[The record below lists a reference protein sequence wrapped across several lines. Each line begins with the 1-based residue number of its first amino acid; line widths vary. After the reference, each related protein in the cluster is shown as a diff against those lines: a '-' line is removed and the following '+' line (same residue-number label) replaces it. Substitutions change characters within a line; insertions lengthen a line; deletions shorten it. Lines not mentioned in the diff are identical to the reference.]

1 VPQSAATASPAD
13 DPALQELRGVVEA
26 IHRSHGVVEFALDG
40 TVLTA
45 NENFLSLM
53 GYELAEVQG
62 QHHRLFCEPELVESR
77 EYADLWRRLSG
88 GAFESGVFKR
98 LAKGGR
104 VVWQR
109 ASYNPVLDGDGRP
122 VKVVKLVTD
131 VTEAMQEVTEQ
142 RGAVSAM
149 DRSQAVIEFAL
160 DGTVLTAN
168 RNFLDLMG
176 YRLQEVTGKHHRM
189 FVDPVQAAGDEYAQ
203 FWQRLAQGAF
213 EGGVYRRLAKG
224 GREVW
229 LQATYNPILDD
240 TGKPLKVVKF
250 ASDIT
255 TAKLADAEFRG
266 RVAAIDRAQAVI
278 EFALDGTVIAANKN
292 FLETMGYALH
302 EVQGRHHRMFCEPDL
317 VSSDDY
323 AQFWER
329 LASGAFE
336 SGEYR
341 RLAKGGREV
350 WLQATYN
357 PILDDTGKPLK
368 VVKFATDITEAKL
381 LNADHRGKVAAIDRA
396 QAIIEFDLRG
406 RILTANQNFLDAVG
420 YTLPELRGKHHRIFV
435 DPAHAASDAYVEFWE
450 RLGKGKYE
458 AGEFKRFDKDG
469 REVWLQATY
478 NPILDENGRP
488 LKIVKFASD
497 ITREKRRNAEFIG
510 KVAAMDRAQAV
521 IEFALDGTVLAA
533 NRNFL
538 QVMGY
543 TAAEVQDKH
552 HSMFCDPA
560 YAASDA
566 YREFWRR
573 LGNGDYHSGEYRRV
587 ASDGRDVW
595 IQATYN
601 PILDDTGKPFK
612 VVKFAIDVTEEKL
625 RRAEVQA
632 RVSAID
638 RAQAVIEFD
647 LEGNVLGANEN
658 FLRTMGYSAREIV
671 GHHHSEF
678 CDDEYIRS
686 KEYRDFWIRLA
697 KGEVIAGRFHRRGKF
712 GRDVYIQATYN
723 PVLDLDGKAVKIV
736 KYAYDVTEHVLHQ
749 QRVEAGARE
758 MTGLVRRLSTSIEG
772 VSHDSQTATGLAEE
786 TQGNAERGVEA
797 LRASLEAIGLIQ
809 KSSVAITEI
818 VRVMGEIANQT
829 NLLAFNASIEAARAG
844 EHGVGFSIVAGEVR
858 KLAER
863 SFEAAQQIGTLID
876 ESAER
881 VQQGSEVS
889 RRAESAFER
898 IVGSVTR
905 TTEAI
910 RSISESTREQQETSR
925 AVDALI
931 AELARTES

>member
-1 VPQSAATASPAD
+1 MPQSAATASPAD
-13 DPALQELRGVVEA
+13 DPAVRDLRGVVEA
-26 IHRSHGVVEFALDG
+26 IHRSHAVVEFALDG

-62 QHHRLFCEPELVESR
+62 QHHRLFCEPELTESR
-77 EYADLWRRLSG
+77 EYADLWRRLAD

-122 VKVVKLVTD
+122 VKIVKLVTD
-131 VTEAMQEVTEQ
+131 ITEAMQEVTEQ

-203 FWQRLAQGAF
+203 FWQRLGQGAF

-240 TGKPLKVVKF
+240 TGKPLKIVKF

-255 TAKLADAEFRG
+255 TAKLADTEFRG

-278 EFALDGTVIAANKN
+278 EFALDGTVLAANKN

-302 EVQGRHHRMFCEPDL
+302 EVQGRHHRLFCEPDL
-317 VSSDDY
+317 ISSDEY

-329 LASGAFE
+329 LGSGAFE
-336 SGEYR
+336 SGEFR

-381 LNADHRGKVAAIDRA
+381 LNADYRGKVAAIDRA
-396 QAIIEFDLRG
+396 QAVIEFDLRG

-420 YTLPELRGKHHRIFV
+420 YTLPEIRGKHHRIFV
-435 DPAHAASDAYVEFWE
+435 DPAHAASDAYAEFWE

-458 AGEFKRFDKDG
+458 SGEFKRFDKDG

-497 ITREKRRNAEFIG
+497 VTREKRRNAEFMG

-521 IEFALDGTVLAA
+521 IEFNLDGTVIAA

-552 HSMFCDPA
+552 HSMFCEPD

-573 LGNGDYHSGEYRRV
+573 LANGDYHSGEYKRV

-601 PILDDTGKPFK
+601 PILDDSGRPFK
-612 VVKFAIDVTEEKL
+612 VVKFAMDVTEEKL
-625 RRAEVQA
+625 RRAEVES
-632 RVSAID
+632 RVAAID

-658 FLRTMGYSAREIV
+658 FLRTMGYSAREII

-678 CDDEYIRS
+678 CDDEYVRS

-697 KGEVIAGRFHRRGKF
+697 KGEVKAGRFHRRGKF

-723 PVLDLDGKAVKIV
+723 PVLDLEGRPTKVV
-736 KYAYDVTEHVLHQ
+736 KYAYDVTEEVLRE

-758 MTGLVRRLSTSIEG
+758 MTDLVSQLSASIES
-772 VSHDSQTATGLAEE
+772 VSHNSRTATGLAEE

-905 TTEAI
+905 TNEAI

>member
-1 VPQSAATASPAD
+1 
-13 DPALQELRGVVEA
+13 
-26 IHRSHGVVEFALDG
+26 
-40 TVLTA
+40 
-45 NENFLSLM
+45 
-53 GYELAEVQG
+53 
-62 QHHRLFCEPELVESR
+62 
-77 EYADLWRRLSG
+77 
-88 GAFESGVFKR
+88 
-98 LAKGGR
+98 
-104 VVWQR
+104 
-109 ASYNPVLDGDGRP
+109 
-122 VKVVKLVTD
+122 
-131 VTEAMQEVTEQ
+131 
-142 RGAVSAM
+142 
-149 DRSQAVIEFAL
+149 
-160 DGTVLTAN
+160 
-168 RNFLDLMG
+168 
-176 YRLQEVTGKHHRM
+176 M

-203 FWQRLAQGAF
+203 FWQRLGQGAF

-240 TGKPLKVVKF
+240 TGKPLKIVKF

-255 TAKLADAEFRG
+255 TAKLADTEFRG

-278 EFALDGTVIAANKN
+278 EFALDGTVLAANKN

-302 EVQGRHHRMFCEPDL
+302 EVQGRHHRLFCEPDL
-317 VSSDDY
+317 ISSDEY

-329 LASGAFE
+329 LGSGAFE
-336 SGEYR
+336 SGEFR

-381 LNADHRGKVAAIDRA
+381 LNADYRGKVAAIDRA
-396 QAIIEFDLRG
+396 QAVIEFDLRG

-420 YTLPELRGKHHRIFV
+420 YTLPEIRGKHHRIFV
-435 DPAHAASDAYVEFWE
+435 DPAHAASDAYAEFWE

-458 AGEFKRFDKDG
+458 SGEFKRFDKDG

-497 ITREKRRNAEFIG
+497 VTREKRRNAEFMG

-521 IEFALDGTVLAA
+521 IEFNLDGTVIAA

-552 HSMFCDPA
+552 HSMFCEPD

-573 LGNGDYHSGEYRRV
+573 LANGDYHSGEYKRV

-601 PILDDTGKPFK
+601 PILDDSGRPFK
-612 VVKFAIDVTEEKL
+612 VVKFAMDVTEEKL
-625 RRAEVQA
+625 RRAEVES
-632 RVSAID
+632 RVVAID

-658 FLRTMGYSAREIV
+658 FLRTMGYSAREII

-678 CDDEYIRS
+678 CDDEYVRS

-697 KGEVIAGRFHRRGKF
+697 KGEVKAGRFHRRGKF

-723 PVLDLDGKAVKIV
+723 PVLDLEGRPTKVV
-736 KYAYDVTEHVLHQ
+736 KYAYDVTEEVLRE

-758 MTGLVRRLSTSIEG
+758 MTDLVSQLSASIES
-772 VSHDSQTATGLAEE
+772 VSHNSQTATGLAEE

-905 TTEAI
+905 TNEAI

>member
-1 VPQSAATASPAD
+1 MPQSAATPSSSG
-13 DPALQELRGVVEA
+13 DPALLEMRGVVEA
-26 IHRSHGVVEFALDG
+26 IHRSQAVIEFALDG

-45 NENFLSLM
+45 NDNALTVL
-53 GYELAEVQG
+53 GYELADVRG
-62 QHHRLFCEPELVESR
+62 RHHRVFCEPELADSA
-77 EYADLWRRLSG
+77 EYADFWRRLG
-88 GAFESGVFKR
+88 RGEFQSGVFKR
-98 LAKGGR
+98 LTQDGR
-104 VVWQR
+104 TVWLR
-109 ASYNPVLDGDGRP
+109 ATYNPVLDEAGKP
-122 VKVVKLVTD
+122 VKIVKLATD
-131 VTEAMQEVTEQ
+131 VTEPVVEATEQ

-149 DRSQAVIEFAL
+149 DRSQAVIELAL

-168 RNFLDLMG
+168 QNFLDLMG
-176 YRLQEVTGKHHRM
+176 YRLQEIKGKHHRV
-189 FVDPVQAAGDEYAQ
+189 FVDPVQATGDDYAR
-203 FWQRLAQGAF
+203 FWERLGQGAF

-229 LQATYNPILDD
+229 LQATYNPIVDD
-240 TGKPLKVVKF
+240 SGTVLKIVKF

-255 TAKLADAEFRG
+255 AAKLADTEFRG

-302 EVQGRHHRMFCEPDL
+302 EIQGKHHRLFCQPE
-317 VSSDDY
+317 VATSEEY

-329 LASGAFE
+329 LAAGAFE
-336 SGEYR
+336 SGEFLR
-341 RLAKGGREV
+341 VAKGGREV

-368 VVKFATDITEAKL
+368 VVKFATDITDAKL
-381 LNADHRGKVAAIDRA
+381 LNADYRGKVAAIDRA
-396 QAIIEFDLRG
+396 QAIIEFDLKG
-406 RILTANQNFLDAVG
+406 RILTANQNFLDTVG
-420 YTLPELRGKHHRIFV
+420 YTLPEIRGKHHRVFV
-435 DPAHAASDAYVEFWE
+435 DPTHAASDAYVEFWE
-450 RLGKGKYE
+450 RLGKGRFE
-458 AGEFKRFDKDG
+458 AGEYRRVDKDG

-478 NPILDENGRP
+478 NPVFDENGRP
-488 LKIVKFASD
+488 LKVVKFASD
-497 ITREKRRNAEFIG
+497 ITREKRRNAEYLG
-510 KVAAMDRAQAV
+510 KVTAIERAQAV
-521 IEFALDGTVLAA
+521 VEFDLDGTVLAA

-543 TAAEVQDKH
+543 SAGEVQDQH
-552 HSMFCDPA
+552 HSLFCDPA
-560 YAASDA
+560 HAASDA

-573 LGNGDYHSGEYRRV
+573 LSNGDYHSGEYRRV
-587 ASDGRDVW
+587 AKDGRDVW

-612 VVKFAIDVTEEKL
+612 VVKFAMDVTEEKL
-625 RRAEVQA
+625 RRAEIQA
-632 RVSAID
+632 RVDAVD

-658 FLRTMGYSAREIV
+658 FLRTMGYSAREII

-678 CDDEYIRS
+678 CDDDYIRS
-686 KEYRDFWIRLA
+686 QEYRDFWLDLG

-723 PVLDLDGKAVKIV
+723 PILDLDGKPVKVV
-736 KYAYDVTEHVLHQ
+736 KYAYDVTEQVVRER
-749 QRVEAGARE
+749 RVETGAQE
-758 MTGLVRRLSTSIEG
+758 MTELVRVLSASIES
-772 VSHDSQTATGLAEE
+772 VAQNSQTATGLAEE
-786 TQGNAERGVEA
+786 TQGNAEQGVEA

-863 SFEAAQQIGTLID
+863 SFEAAQQIGKLID
-876 ESAER
+876 ESADR

-905 TTEAI
+905 TNEAI
-910 RSISESTREQQETSR
+910 HSISASAREQQTTSR
-925 AVDALI
+925 AVDQLI
-931 AELARTES
+931 TELAASGS

>member
-213 EGGVYRRLAKG
+213 EGG
-224 GREVW
+224 
-229 LQATYNPILDD
+229 I
-240 TGKPLKVVKF
+240 
-250 ASDIT
+250 
-255 TAKLADAEFRG
+255 
-266 RVAAIDRAQAVI
+266 
-278 EFALDGTVIAANKN
+278 
-292 FLETMGYALH
+292 
-302 EVQGRHHRMFCEPDL
+302 
-317 VSSDDY
+317 
-323 AQFWER
+323 
-329 LASGAFE
+329 
-336 SGEYR
+336 YR

-560 YAASDA
+560 YATSDA

-612 VVKFAIDVTEEKL
+612 VVKFAVDVTEEKL
-625 RRAEVQA
+625 RRAEVEA

-712 GRDVYIQATYN
+712 GRDVHIQATYN

>member
-1 VPQSAATASPAD
+1 
-13 DPALQELRGVVEA
+13 
-26 IHRSHGVVEFALDG
+26 
-40 TVLTA
+40 
-45 NENFLSLM
+45 
-53 GYELAEVQG
+53 
-62 QHHRLFCEPELVESR
+62 
-77 EYADLWRRLSG
+77 
-88 GAFESGVFKR
+88 
-98 LAKGGR
+98 
-104 VVWQR
+104 
-109 ASYNPVLDGDGRP
+109 
-122 VKVVKLVTD
+122 
-131 VTEAMQEVTEQ
+131 MQEVTEQ

-168 RNFLDLMG
+168 GNFLDLMG
-176 YRLQEVTGKHHRM
+176 YRLQEVSGKHHRM
-189 FVDPVQAAGDEYAQ
+189 FVDPVQAAGDDYAQ

-240 TGKPLKVVKF
+240 TGKPLKIVKF

-266 RVAAIDRAQAVI
+266 RVAAIDRAQAVV
-278 EFALDGTVIAANKN
+278 EFALDGTVVAANKN

-317 VSSDDY
+317 VNSEEY

-336 SGEYR
+336 SGEYL

-368 VVKFATDITEAKL
+368 VVKFASDITEAKL
-381 LNADHRGKVAAIDRA
+381 LNADYRGKVAAIDRA
-396 QAIIEFDLRG
+396 QAVIEFDLRG

-420 YTLPELRGKHHRIFV
+420 YTLPEIRGKHHRIFV
-435 DPAHAASDAYVEFWE
+435 DPAHAASDVYAEFWE
-450 RLGKGKYE
+450 RLGKGRFE
-458 AGEFKRFDKDG
+458 AGEFKRLDKDG
-469 REVWLQATY
+469 REIWLQATY

-488 LKIVKFASD
+488 LKVVKFASD
-497 ITREKRRNAEFIG
+497 VTREKRRNAEFVG
-510 KVAAMDRAQAV
+510 KVAAMERAQAV
-521 IEFALDGTVLAA
+521 VEFALDGTVLAA

-543 TAAEVQDKH
+543 TADEVQDKH

-587 ASDGRDVW
+587 TSDGRDVW

-601 PILDDTGKPFK
+601 PILDDSGRPFK
-612 VVKFAIDVTEEKL
+612 VVKFAMDVTEEKL

-658 FLRTMGYSAREIV
+658 FLRTMGYSAREII

-678 CDDEYIRS
+678 CDDEHIRS
-686 KEYRDFWIRLA
+686 QEYRDFWIRLA
-697 KGEVIAGRFHRRGKF
+697 KGEVVAGRFHRRGKF

-723 PVLDLDGKAVKIV
+723 PVLDLDGKPVKVV
-736 KYAYDVTEHVLHQ
+736 KYAYDVTDQVVREQ
-749 QRVEAGARE
+749 QVEAGARE
-758 MTGLVRRLSTSIEG
+758 MTDLVRQLSASIDS
-772 VSHDSQTATGLAEE
+772 VSQNSRTATGLAEE

-898 IVGSVTR
+898 IVAGVTR
-905 TTEAI
+905 TNEAI
-910 RSISESTREQQETSR
+910 RSISESTQEQQETSR

>member
-1 VPQSAATASPAD
+1 
-13 DPALQELRGVVEA
+13 
-26 IHRSHGVVEFALDG
+26 
-40 TVLTA
+40 
-45 NENFLSLM
+45 
-53 GYELAEVQG
+53 
-62 QHHRLFCEPELVESR
+62 
-77 EYADLWRRLSG
+77 
-88 GAFESGVFKR
+88 VFKR

-122 VKVVKLVTD
+122 VKIVKLVTD
-131 VTEAMQEVTEQ
+131 ITEAMQEVTEQ

-203 FWQRLAQGAF
+203 FWQRLGQGAF

-240 TGKPLKVVKF
+240 TGKPLKIVKF

-255 TAKLADAEFRG
+255 TAKLADTEFRG

-278 EFALDGTVIAANKN
+278 EFALDGTVLAANKN

-302 EVQGRHHRMFCEPDL
+302 EVQGRHHRLFCEPDL
-317 VSSDDY
+317 ISSDEY

-329 LASGAFE
+329 LGSGAFE
-336 SGEYR
+336 SGEFR

-381 LNADHRGKVAAIDRA
+381 LNADYRGKVAAIDRA
-396 QAIIEFDLRG
+396 QAVIEFDLRG

-420 YTLPELRGKHHRIFV
+420 YTLPEIRGKHHRIFV
-435 DPAHAASDAYVEFWE
+435 DPAHAASDAYAEFWE

-458 AGEFKRFDKDG
+458 SGEFKRFDKDG

-497 ITREKRRNAEFIG
+497 VTREKRRNAEFMG

-521 IEFALDGTVLAA
+521 IEFNLDGTVIAA

-552 HSMFCDPA
+552 HSMFCEPD

-573 LGNGDYHSGEYRRV
+573 LANGDYHSGEYKRV

-601 PILDDTGKPFK
+601 PILDDSGRPFK
-612 VVKFAIDVTEEKL
+612 VVKFAMDVTEEKL
-625 RRAEVQA
+625 RRAEVES
-632 RVSAID
+632 RVVAID

-658 FLRTMGYSAREIV
+658 FLRTMGYSAREII

-678 CDDEYIRS
+678 CDDEYVRS

-697 KGEVIAGRFHRRGKF
+697 KGEVKAGRFHRRGKF

-723 PVLDLDGKAVKIV
+723 PVLDLEGRPTKVV
-736 KYAYDVTEHVLHQ
+736 KYAYDVTEEVLRE

-758 MTGLVRRLSTSIEG
+758 MTDLVSQLSASIES
-772 VSHDSQTATGLAEE
+772 VSHNSQTATGLAEE

-905 TTEAI
+905 TNEAI

>member
-1 VPQSAATASPAD
+1 MPQPDARPSSGA
-13 DPALQELRGVVEA
+13 DPALQEMRGVVEA

-40 TVLTA
+40 TVLAA
-45 NENFLSLM
+45 NDNFLSLM

-62 QHHRLFCEPELVESR
+62 QHHRLFCEPELVQSR
-77 EYADLWRRLSG
+77 EYADLWRRLAG
-88 GAFESGVFKR
+88 GAFESGLFKR
-98 LAKGGR
+98 LAKDGR

-109 ASYNPVLDGDGRP
+109 ATYNPVLDDAGRP
-122 VKVVKLVTD
+122 VKVVELVTD
-131 VTEAMQEVTEQ
+131 VTEPVREATEQ

-176 YRLQEVTGKHHRM
+176 YRLQEISGKHHRM
-189 FVDPVQAAGDEYAQ
+189 FVDPVQAAGDEYRA
-203 FWQRLAQGAF
+203 FWERLAQGAF
-213 EGGVYRRLAKG
+213 EGGIYRRLAKG

-240 TGKPLKVVKF
+240 TGTPLKVVKL

-255 TAKLADAEFRG
+255 AAKLADTEFRG

-278 EFALDGTVIAANKN
+278 EFALDGTVLAANKN
-292 FLETMGYALH
+292 FLEAMGYALH
-302 EVQGRHHRMFCEPDL
+302 EVQGRHHRLFCDAE
-317 VSSDDY
+317 VANSEEY

-336 SGEYR
+336 SGEFR

-368 VVKFATDITEAKL
+368 VVKFATDITEAKM
-381 LNADHRGKVAAIDRA
+381 LNADYKGKVAAIDRA
-396 QAIIEFDLRG
+396 QAIIEFDLKG

-420 YTLPELRGKHHRIFV
+420 YTLPEIRGKHHRIFV
-435 DPAHAASDAYVEFWE
+435 DPAHAASDAYAEFWE
-450 RLGKGKYE
+450 HLGKGKYE
-458 AGEFKRFDKDG
+458 SGEFKRLDKDG

-488 LKIVKFASD
+488 LKVVKFAAD
-497 ITREKRRNAEFIG
+497 VTREKRRNAEFLG
-510 KVAAMDRAQAV
+510 KVAAIERAQAV
-521 IEFALDGTVLAA
+521 IEFDLDGTVLAA

-543 TAAEVQDKH
+543 SAGEVQDKH
-552 HSMFCDPA
+552 HSLFCDPA
-560 YAASDA
+560 YAASDT
-566 YREFWRR
+566 YREFWRKLR
-573 LGNGDYHSGEYRRV
+573 NGDYHAGEYRRV
-587 ASDGRDVW
+587 AKDGRDVW

-601 PILDDTGKPFK
+601 PILDDSGKPFK
-612 VVKFAIDVTEEKL
+612 VVKFAMDVTEEKL
-625 RRAEVQA
+625 RRAEVAA
-632 RVSAID
+632 RVDAVD

-678 CDDEYIRS
+678 CDDDYIRS
-686 KEYRDFWIRLA
+686 QAYRDLWLA
-697 KGEVIAGRFHRRGKF
+697 LGRGEVIAGRFHRRGKF

-723 PVLDLDGKAVKIV
+723 PILDLDGKPVKVV
-736 KYAYDVTEHVLHQ
+736 KYAYDVTEQVVRE

-758 MTGLVRRLSTSIEG
+758 MTGLVRRLSASIES
-772 VSHDSQTATGLAEE
+772 VSQNSRTATGLAEE

-905 TTEAI
+905 TNEAI
-910 RSISESTREQQETSR
+910 QSISASTQDQQETSR
-925 AVDALI
+925 AVDQLI
-931 AELARTES
+931 AQLANSGS

>member
-1 VPQSAATASPAD
+1 M
-13 DPALQELRGVVEA
+13 RGVLDA
-26 IHRSHGVVEFALDG
+26 IHRSQAVIEFGLDG

-45 NENFLSLM
+45 NENFSSTM
-53 GYELAEVQG
+53 GYELTEVRG
-62 QHHRLFCEPELVESR
+62 EHHRIFCEPELADSA
-77 EYADLWRRLSG
+77 EYADFWRRLGG
-88 GAFESGVFKR
+88 GAFEAGVYKR
-98 LAKGGR
+98 LAKDGR
-104 VVWQR
+104 VVWLR
-109 ASYNPVLDGDGRP
+109 ATYNPILDEAGKPR
-122 VKVVKLVTD
+122 KIVKLATD
-131 VTEAMQEVTEQ
+131 VTDRVVEAAEQ
-142 RGAVSAM
+142 RAAVSAM
-149 DRSQAVIEFAL
+149 DRSQAVVEFAL

-176 YRLQEVTGKHHRM
+176 YRLQEITGKHHRM
-189 FVDPVQAAGDEYAQ
+189 FVDPVQAAGDDYAH
-203 FWQRLAQGAF
+203 FWERLGQGMF

-240 TGKPLKVVKF
+240 TGAPLKIVKF
-250 ASDIT
+250 ANDIT
-255 TAKLADAEFRG
+255 AAKLADAEFRG

-278 EFALDGTVIAANKN
+278 EFAVDGTVIAANKN

-302 EVQGRHHRMFCEPDL
+302 EVQGRHHRMFCQPE
-317 VSSDDY
+317 VATSEEY
-323 AQFWER
+323 TQFWER

-336 SGEYR
+336 SGEFLR
-341 RLAKGGREV
+341 VAKGGREV

-381 LNADHRGKVAAIDRA
+381 QGADYRGKVAAIDRA
-396 QAIIEFDLRG
+396 QAVIEFDLKG
-406 RILTANQNFLDAVG
+406 RILTANQNFLDTVG
-420 YTLPELRGKHHRIFV
+420 YTLPEIRGKHHRIFV
-435 DPAHAASDAYVEFWE
+435 DPTHAASDAYVEFWE
-450 RLGKGKYE
+450 RLGKGKFE
-458 AGEFKRFDKDG
+458 AGEFRRLDKDG

-488 LKIVKFASD
+488 LKVVKFASD
-497 ITREKRRNAEFIG
+497 ITREKRRNAEYLG
-510 KVAAMDRAQAV
+510 KVAAIERAQAV
-521 IEFALDGTVLAA
+521 IEFDLDGTVLAA
-533 NRNFL
+533 NRKFL

-543 TAAEVQDKH
+543 SASEVQDKH

-560 YAASDA
+560 YAASDT
-566 YREFWRR
+566 YREFWRK
-573 LGNGDYHSGEYRRV
+573 LGNGDYHSGEYRRM
-587 ASDGRDVW
+587 AKDGRDVW

-601 PILDDTGKPFK
+601 PILDETGRPFK
-612 VVKFAIDVTEEKL
+612 VVKFAMDVTEEKL
-625 RRAEVQA
+625 RRAEVAA
-632 RVSAID
+632 RVDAVD

-678 CDDEYIRS
+678 CDDDYIRS
-686 KEYRDFWIRLA
+686 QEYRDFWLA
-697 KGEVIAGRFHRRGKF
+697 LGKGEVIAGRFHRRGKF

-723 PVLDLDGKAVKIV
+723 PILDLDGKPVKVV
-736 KYAYDVTEHVLHQ
+736 KYAYDVTEQVVRER
-749 QRVEAGARE
+749 RVEAGAQE
-758 MTGLVRRLSTSIEG
+758 MTDLVGELSASIES
-772 VSHDSQTATGLAEE
+772 VVRNSQTATGLAEE

-863 SFEAAQQIGTLID
+863 SFEAAQQIGKLID

-889 RRAESAFER
+889 RRAETAFEQ

-905 TTEAI
+905 TNDAI
-910 RSISESTREQQETSR
+910 RSISEATRAQQTTSR
-925 AVDALI
+925 AVDQLI
-931 AELARTES
+931 AELARSGS

>member
-1 VPQSAATASPAD
+1 VPQSAATSPSPD
-13 DPALQELRGVVEA
+13 DPALLEMRGVVEA
-26 IHRSHGVVEFALDG
+26 IHRSQAVIEFALDG

-45 NENFLSLM
+45 NENALAAM
-53 GYELAEVQG
+53 GYELDEVQG
-62 QHHRLFCEPELVESR
+62 EHHRLFCDPELVDSA
-77 EYADLWRRLSG
+77 EYADFWRRLG
-88 GAFESGVFKR
+88 RGEFQSGVFKR
-98 LAKGGR
+98 LTRDGR
-104 VVWQR
+104 TVWLR
-109 ASYNPVLDGDGRP
+109 ATYNPVLDEAGKP
-122 VKVVKLVTD
+122 VKIVKLATD
-131 VTEAMQEVTEQ
+131 ITEAMVEATEQ

-176 YRLQEVTGKHHRM
+176 YRLQDVKGRHHRI
-189 FVDPVQAAGDEYAQ
+189 FVDPVQAAGDDYGH
-203 FWQRLAQGAF
+203 FWERLSQGTF
-213 EGGVYRRLAKG
+213 EGGV
-224 GREVW
+224 
-229 LQATYNPILDD
+229 
-240 TGKPLKVVKF
+240 
-250 ASDIT
+250 
-255 TAKLADAEFRG
+255 
-266 RVAAIDRAQAVI
+266 
-278 EFALDGTVIAANKN
+278 
-292 FLETMGYALH
+292 
-302 EVQGRHHRMFCEPDL
+302 
-317 VSSDDY
+317 
-323 AQFWER
+323 
-329 LASGAFE
+329 
-336 SGEYR
+336 YR

-381 LNADHRGKVAAIDRA
+381 LNADHKGKIAAIDRA
-396 QAIIEFDLRG
+396 QAVIEFDLKG

-420 YTLPELRGKHHRIFV
+420 YTLPEIRGKHHRIFV
-435 DPAHAASDAYVEFWE
+435 DPTQAASDAYVEFWE
-450 RLGKGKYE
+450 RLGKGKFE
-458 AGEFKRFDKDG
+458 AGEFRRYDKDG

-478 NPILDENGRP
+478 NPIL
-488 LKIVKFASD
+488 V
-497 ITREKRRNAEFIG
+497 EF
-510 KVAAMDRAQAV
+510 D
-521 IEFALDGTVLAA
+521 LDGTVLAA

-543 TAAEVQDKH
+543 SASEVQDKH
-552 HSMFCDPA
+552 HSLFCDPA

-566 YREFWRR
+566 YREFWRK

-587 ASDGRDVW
+587 AKGGRDVW

-601 PILDDTGKPFK
+601 PILDESGKPFK
-612 VVKFAIDVTEEKL
+612 IVKFAMDVTEDKL
-625 RRAEVQA
+625 RRAEIEA
-632 RVSAID
+632 RVEAVD

-658 FLRTMGYSAREIV
+658 FLRTMGYSAREII

-678 CDDEYIRS
+678 CDDDYIRS
-686 KEYRDFWIRLA
+686 QEYRDFWLTLG

-723 PVLDLDGKAVKIV
+723 PILDLDGKAVKVV
-736 KYAYDVTEHVLHQ
+736 KYAYDVTEQVVRER
-749 QRVEAGARE
+749 RVEAGAQE
-758 MTGLVRRLSTSIEG
+758 MTELVRVLSASIES
-772 VSHDSQTATGLAEE
+772 VAQNSRTATGLAEE
-786 TQGNAERGVEA
+786 TQGNAQQGVEA

-863 SFEAAQQIGTLID
+863 SFEAAQQIGKLID
-876 ESAER
+876 ESADR

-905 TTEAI
+905 TNDAI
-910 RSISESTREQQETSR
+910 RDISESAREQQTTSR
-925 AVDALI
+925 AVDQLI
-931 AELARTES
+931 AELARSDS